1 MRDLLYGLI
10 TNEKKEV
17 NIVKKNIIFLFLL
30 IMCLFFPI
38 QAFSH
43 PASKVI
49 LSVEGNILHVT
60 VQHNVGNPQT
70 HYINE
75 IIVTLDGKK
84 IITQLFFLQTDNTQ
98 KVSYTIPSLKS
109 GDTITVEAS
118 CNRGG
123 IRKGAITV
131 KPTAP

>member
-1 MRDLLYGLI
+1 MQDLLYGLI
-10 TNEKKEV
+10 TNKKREV
-17 NIVKKNIIFLFLL
+17 NTVKKNRIILFLL
-30 IMCLFFPI
+30 IMCLFLTT

-49 LSVEGNILHVT
+49 LSVEGNVLHVT

-70 HYINE
+70 HYINK
-75 IIVTLDGKK
+75 IIVTLNEKE

-109 GDTITVEAS
+109 GDTITVEAN

-123 IRKGAITV
+123 TRKGTITV
-131 KPTAP
+131 KPTTP

>member
-10 TNEKKEV
+10 VNEKKEV

>member
-1 MRDLLYGLI
+1 
-10 TNEKKEV
+10 
-17 NIVKKNIIFLFLL
+17 VKKSIIFLFLL
-30 IMCLFFPI
+30 IMCLFLPT

-70 HYINE
+70 HYINK
-75 IIVTLDGKK
+75 IIVTLNEKK
-84 IITQLFFLQTDNTQ
+84 IIIQLFFLQTDNTQ
-98 KVSYTIPSLKS
+98 KVSYIIPSLKS

-123 IRKGAITV
+123 IRKGTITV
-131 KPTAP
+131 KPTDP

>member
-1 MRDLLYGLI
+1 
-10 TNEKKEV
+10 
-17 NIVKKNIIFLFLL
+17 
-30 IMCLFFPI
+30 MCLFLPT

-70 HYINE
+70 HYINK
-75 IIVTLDGKK
+75 IIVTLNEKK

-98 KVSYTIPSLKS
+98 KVSYIIPSLKS

-123 IRKGAITV
+123 IRKGTITV
-131 KPTAP
+131 QPVAP

>member
-1 MRDLLYGLI
+1 
-10 TNEKKEV
+10 
-17 NIVKKNIIFLFLL
+17 VKKNIIFLFLL
-30 IMCLFFPI
+30 IMCLFLPT

-49 LSVEGNILHVT
+49 LSVEDKILQVT

-75 IIVTLDGKK
+75 ITVTLNGKK

-98 KVSYTIPSLKS
+98 KVSYTIPSLKP
-109 GDTITVEAS
+109 GDTITVLAH

-123 IRKGAITV
+123 NREGTITV
-131 KPTAP
+131 PPVAP

>member
-1 MRDLLYGLI
+1 M
-10 TNEKKEV
+10 
-17 NIVKKNIIFLFLL
+17 KKNRIILFLL
-30 IMCLFFPI
+30 IMCLFLTT

-49 LSVEGNILHVT
+49 LSVEGNVLHVT

-70 HYINE
+70 HYINK
-75 IIVTLDGKK
+75 IIVTLNEKE

-118 CNRGG
+118 CSRVG
-123 IRKGAITV
+123 IRKGTIVV

>member
-1 MRDLLYGLI
+1 M
-10 TNEKKEV
+10 
-17 NIVKKNIIFLFLL
+17 KKNMIFLFLL
-30 IMCLFFPI
+30 IMCLFLPT

-43 PASKVI
+43 PAGKVI

-70 HYINE
+70 HYINK
-75 IIVTLDGKK
+75 IIVTLNEKK
-84 IITQLFFLQTDNTQ
+84 VITQLFFLQTDNTQ
-98 KVSYTIPSLKS
+98 KVSYIIPSLKS

-123 IRKGAITV
+123 IRKGNITV
-131 KPTAP
+131 QPVAP